1 MAADRAPVRAS
12 APAVAPS
19 ARRPRRLAVLAA
31 AALVLAGTMA
41 APPAAVRAD
50 PVDPLGTELMRL
62 TNLDRWALGKPALAI
77 DSTLATF
84 ARDLSFACP
93 TNASLVLRGRAQD
106 MADRGYFSHSVVGC
120 LRTDGST
127 ASVLDIMADVLGYR
141 TTRAENIAWNNY
153 GTEAAAYGYGCA
165 PDGTGCAGSTPTIKT
180 VEVAERGFM
189 QSPGHRASILG
200 GFDRFGCGSAFAADG
215 SRYYACVF
223 SLGGP
228 PAVPTPTPTATPP
241 ATPTPTPRATPTP
254 TPTPAPVPAATSA
267 PAATSTP
274 TPAPIPAPA
283 PADTSPSTP
292 PPTPTP
298 TPTPMPMPAPIPVPT
313 PAPAPAAI
321 ATPAPA
327 APDATRPAFGRL
339 TGVTPVRAGNR
350 RTIGATISDNAA
362 LRRLE
367 VRLDGRLLQGWAL
380 SGTRAIRSVVV
391 PASRLPVGR
400 HLVRW
405 TVRDAAGNLRS
416 TSFYLYVR

>member
-41 APPAAVRAD
+41 APPAAMRAD
-50 PVDPLGTELMRL
+50 PVDPMGTELMRL
-62 TNLDRWALGKPALAI
+62 TNLDRGALGKPALAI

-106 MADRGYFSHSVVGC
+106 MADRGYFSHSVTGC
-120 LRTDGST
+120 LRADGST

-215 SRYYACVF
+215 RRYYACVF

-228 PAVPTPTPTATPP
+228 SAVATPTPTPTPTATP
-241 ATPTPTPRATPTP
+241 
-254 TPTPAPVPAATSA
+254 VPAATPA
-267 PAATSTP
+267 PTP

-283 PADTSPSTP
+283 PTATA
-292 PPTPTP
+292 TPTP
-298 TPTPMPMPAPIPVPT
+298 TPTPAPIPVPT

-321 ATPAPA
+321 ATPPPA

-367 VRLDGRLLQGWAL
+367 VRLDGRLLQAWTL

-416 TSFYLYVR
+416 TSFWLYVR